1 MDCSLKIPFEELQNK
16 LIEISRQ
23 NPKLR
28 SSKKRE
34 YILKALYDSQKHL
47 TPEELYSIVKRE
59 YEPEIGLATVYR
71 SLIFFEDFGLVNS
84 IALKDGIKRYE
95 INCDQLHDHIICTEC
110 GRIDE
115 FHRDEIDEILQDVAK
130 SKGYIYSSKSVKAFG
145 ICPDCQA
152 KS

>member
-1 MDCSLKIPFEELQNK
+1 MDCSKKITFEELKEK
-16 LIEISRQ
+16 LIQISRS

-34 YILKALYDSQKHL
+34 YILKALFDSNKHL
-47 TPEELYSIVKRE
+47 TPEELYSIVKSQ
-59 YEPEIGLATVYR
+59 YEPEVGLATVYR

-84 IALKDGIKRYE
+84 IDIKDGIKRYE

-115 FHRDEIDEILQDVAK
+115 FHRDAIDDLLRDVAK
-130 SKGYIYSSKSVKAFG
+130 CKDYSYSSKSVKAFG
-145 ICPDCQA
+145 ICPECR
-152 KS
+152 KN